1 MIRSLSQNQNAFL
14 FNASR
19 AYHDVVYLFKR
30 IFVGTKKMTLANN
43 SNNHFSSNFK
53 LGILGGGQLG
63 KMLLYETR
71 KFDVHTKILEV
82 SNEAPCRIACDEFVL
97 GNLMDFD
104 AVYNFGKQVDV
115 LTIEIENVNLDALEK
130 LEEEGVNVY
139 PQPKALRIIQNKA
152 TQKLFYTDNNIPT
165 AEFSRFAYA
174 SEIKDSIEN
183 GGLEFP
189 FVWKAAQFG
198 YDGQGVKVVRSME
211 DVNGLPAGECIAEK
225 MIPFK
230 NELAVIV
237 VRNPS
242 GQVVTYPVVEME
254 FHPEANQVE
263 YVICPARIDSNVS
276 KKAQEIALKVS
287 EKIDHIGVLAVEMF
301 QTQDD
306 QILVNE
312 VAPRPHNSGHYSIE
326 ASYTNQFEQH
336 IRAILDLPLGRT
348 DSKVAGIMVNL
359 VGAEGHTG
367 DVVYKSMQEIMAMD
381 GVTPHIY
388 GKKQT
393 RPFRK
398 MGHVTIVNEDIS
410 EARLIAQKVKETIK
424 VISK

>member
-1 MIRSLSQNQNAFL
+1 MS
-14 FNASR
+14 
-19 AYHDVVYLFKR
+19 DK
-30 IFVGTKKMTLANN
+30 N
-43 SNNHFSSNFK
+43 SNNYFSSAFT

-63 KMLLYETR
+63 KMMLYETR
-71 KFDVHTKILEV
+71 KFDIPTKVLES
-82 SNEAPCRIACDEFVL
+82 SNDAPCSIACDEFVL
-97 GNLMDFD
+97 GSLMDYD

-115 LTIEIENVNLDALEK
+115 LTIEIENVNLDALEQ
-130 LEEEGVNVY
+130 LEKEGVKVY

-152 TQKLFYTDNNIPT
+152 TQKQFYTDHNIPT
-165 AEFSRFAYA
+165 ADFSRFLKA
-174 SEIKDSIEN
+174 SEIKARIDDKT
-183 GGLEFP
+183 LDFP
-189 FVWKAAQFG
+189 FIWKAAQFG
-198 YDGQGVKVVRSME
+198 YDGQGVKVVRNLTDLES
-211 DVNGLPAGECIAEK
+211 LPAEECIAEK

-237 VRNPS
+237 VRNVS

-263 YVICPARIDSNVS
+263 YVICPARIDDAVA
-276 KKAQEIALKVS
+276 KKAQEVALKVA
-287 EKIDHIGVLAVEMF
+287 EKIGHIGTLAVEMF
-301 QTQDD
+301 QTQEDE
-306 QILVNE
+306 ILVNE

-336 IRAILDLPLGRT
+336 IRAILDLPLGKT
-348 DSKVAGIMVNL
+348 ASKVAGIMVNL
-359 VGAEGHTG
+359 VGAEGYHG
-367 DVVYKSMQEIMAMD
+367 DVVYENISEIMAMN

-398 MGHVTIVNEDIS
+398 MGHVTIVDEDIN
-410 EARLIAQKVKETIK
+410 EARRVAQKVKETIK